1 MTLRSNTIHYLDPE
15 VIQNY
20 ANVVLISKN
29 GERLRCN
36 SLILAACKSALVYS
50 FNPDDETHYIITEF
64 SEIGEKLAFRI
75 RFQRHTHFEKSNFCP
90 KIQFWQNPNIFT
102 SFSPK
107 YFLTIFLVKSKF
119 STAKKSKTTTF
130 SQVFHPK
137 KSIIFSGNQSWI
149 FRQKM
154 KIWRFE

>member
-75 RFQRHTHFEKSNFCP
+75 RFQRHTHYSKSQIFVQKYNFDKTPTFSRVFPP
-90 KIQFWQNPNIFT
+90 KN
-102 SFSPK
+102 
-107 YFLTIFLVKSKF
+107 FLTNFLVKSKLAI
-119 STAKKSKTTTF
+119 AKKCKTQTF
-130 SQVFHPK
+130 SRIFHPQ
-137 KSIIFSGNQSWI
+137 KSTFFSGNQS
-149 FRQKM
+149 
-154 KIWRFE
+154 